1 MENLD
6 VNHSRGLKAKQ
17 AGYQPKKL
25 KNQYSFLVSLD
36 FLVYA
41 S

>member
-1 MENLD
+1 MSTTL
-6 VNHSRGLKAKQ
+6 RGLKAKQ

-36 FLVYA
+36 FLICA

>member
-1 MENLD
+1 MLTTL
-6 VNHSRGLKAKQ
+6 RGLKAKQ

-25 KNQYSFLVSLD
+25 KNQCSCLVSLD
-36 FLVYA
+36 FLVCA